1 MSGHPMSE
9 GPRPFTSAELD
20 GAEGVPADELA
31 SHTRVA
37 RELEGLAA
45 RTPVV
50 STPALTD
57 RVMAAVA
64 GEPAPAP
71 ARVAGRALRRR
82 SLGGFLVAL
91 RDAWRVTLSPGFPMA
106 VRAQAI
112 ALVLVVIGAATGSA
126 MVTAGALGLFDE
138 QPPSPVPTI
147 TTPTPSPEDTSA
159 TPEGST
165 SPEPSESA
173 EPSESPGESPEP
185 SDTAEPSSDG
195 GSGGA
200 SSTAQPTDDNH
211 TPEPTRTPS
220 PTSTP
225 HEDSHTPSPTSTP
238 DGGATPTPSPTPG
251 GDG

>member
-1 MSGHPMSE
+1 MSGHPMNE
-9 GPRPFTSAELD
+9 PPRPFTSAELD

-31 SHTRVA
+31 SNTRVA
-37 RELEGLAA
+37 RELEGLAS
-45 RTPVV
+45 RTPIA
-50 STPALTD
+50 STPALAD

-71 ARVAGRALRRR
+71 ARLAGRALRRR

-91 RDAWRVTLSPGFPMA
+91 RDAWRVTVSPGFPMA

-112 ALVLVVIGAATGSA
+112 ALVLVVLGAATGSG
-126 MVTAGALGLFDE
+126 MVTAGALGLFDQ
-138 QPPSPVPTI
+138 QPPSPGPSITVP
-147 TTPTPSPEDTSA
+147 PSPEVTSA

-165 SPEPSESA
+165 SPQPSESA

-195 GSGGA
+195 GSGG
-200 SSTAQPTDDNH
+200 SSGTVQPTDDHH
-211 TPEPTRTPS
+211 TAEPTRTPS

-225 HEDSHTPSPTSTP
+225 PEDSHTPSPTSTP
-238 DGGATPTPSPTPG
+238 DGGETPTPSPTPG
-251 GDG
+251 SDG